1 MLMWRHHLRF
11 RGRQIKKEVGGISWV
26 PYRKKKTPSAISWL
40 LPLCFGML
48 KRIKQ
53 MMCWPLW
60 CVCVCVCAMHACPYM
75 NCGSLK

>member
-1 MLMWRHHLRF
+1 
-11 RGRQIKKEVGGISWV
+11 VGGISWV

-60 CVCVCVCAMHACPYM
+60 CVCMCVCNARV
-75 NCGSLK
+75 SLHELWVS